1 MESLKYL
8 KMILI
13 YIDLSKYCERLS
25 SAKDEMT

>member
-13 YIDLSKYCERLS
+13 YIDLSKYSERLS
-25 SAKDEMT
+25 SAKDK